1 MVGTKKEM
9 YTFLNC
15 ERNNAPVNPELNLTH
30 FENNE
35 RSIGTRRFNNAKK

>member
-15 ERNNAPVNPELNLTH
+15 ERNNAPELNLTH